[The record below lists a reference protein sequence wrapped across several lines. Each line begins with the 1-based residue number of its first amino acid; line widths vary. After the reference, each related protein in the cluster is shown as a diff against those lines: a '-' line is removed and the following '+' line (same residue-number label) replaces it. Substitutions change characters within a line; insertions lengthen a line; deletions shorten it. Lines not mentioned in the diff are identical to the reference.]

1 MALGNEPLR
10 FRNVTEDVLASKKP
24 PGGLED
30 ACLRFPKR
38 GVEPPGGFPGRI
50 QVLEAAEL
58 PQRLGQR
65 LHPRGARIVVPEI
78 QVLEAAELRERLG
91 HASIP
96 ASLAIF
102 EEQ

>member
-10 FRNVTEDVLASKKP
+10 FRNDSEDVLASKKP

-30 ACLRFPKR
+30 ACMRFPKR

-65 LHPRGARIVVPEI
+65 LHRGAKPVVTEI